1 MTKNNK
7 NKQLVINM
15 AADLLSTVVGFCVSF
30 FLTPFIIER
39 VGVEANGF
47 VSLAGNFM
55 GYATIVTMALN
66 SMAGRFITISIHQ
79 EDYDETNKYMSSVFA
94 ANLLSSIVLTVPA
107 VLLIINMNSW
117 FNVSA
122 AIVSDVKILWAFLF
136 ANFLYGNIVSVFGV
150 ATF

>member
-15 AADLLSTVVGFCVSF
+15 AANLLSTVVGFCVSF

-39 VGVEANGF
+39 VGIEANGF

-55 GYATIVTMALN
+55 GYATIVTTALN

-94 ANLLSSIVLTVPA
+94 ANLLSSAVLTIPA
-107 VLLIINMNSW
+107 VLLVINMNNS
-117 FNVSA
+117 FNIISPFVNVIFIALVSY
-122 AIVSDVKILWAFLF
+122 IILPIT
-136 ANFLYGNIVSVFGV
+136 FLYSQNI
-150 ATF
+150 

>member
-15 AADLLSTVVGFCVSF
+15 AANLLSTVVGFCVSF

-55 GYATIVTMALN
+55 SYATIVTTALN

-79 EDYDETNKYMSSVFA
+79 EDYDETNKYMSSVLRQIYFRQ
-94 ANLLSSIVLTVPA
+94 L
-107 VLLIINMNSW
+107 
-117 FNVSA
+117 
-122 AIVSDVKILWAFLF
+122 FLQF
-136 ANFLYGNIVSVFGV
+136 PQYCL
-150 ATF
+150 